1 MVATGDSH
9 IYNVGVIP
17 SRDDEPDGPAAAT
30 EFLATSI
37 SSAGDGAADS
47 ALARTR
53 LADNPHFALV
63 NQQRGYQTFDI
74 EPGEWRADVKVLD
87 RVQAPGGALSTLA
100 RFAVEPGGPGV
111 RPL

>member
-30 EFLATSI
+30 EFLATS
-37 SSAGDGAADS
+37 S

-100 RFAVEPGGPGV
+100 RFAVEPGEPGV
-111 RPL
+111 RPR